1 MITKEQTKDF
11 IARAYDIAVKHGFHD
26 QSLSVGHCMMLVLS
40 EISEAVEADRRGRYA
55 NIPKE
60 RENTIFDPCVFHKDN
75 VHYVDTFKENIKDT
89 VEDELADVAIRLFDL
104 CGTLNITPTDRFESY
119 RELFKDFRKNYQR
132 HSFCERAFVL
142 SAILCHA
149 DGASVT
155 DDGSGKSLPDIIG
168 AALFF
173 LFAMAEDMNVDFIR
187 HIELKM
193 EYNET
198 RPKKHGKKY

>member
-11 IARAYDIAVKHGFHD
+11 IARAYDNAVKHGFHEKM
-26 QSLSVGHCMMLVLS
+26 LTVEHMMMLVLS
-40 EISEAVEADRRGRYA
+40 EIGEAVEADRRNLHA
-55 NIPKE
+55 NLHGFEICKGLTYND
-60 RENTIFDPCVFHKDN
+60 RFKNYVKDS
-75 VHYVDTFKENIKDT
+75 
-89 VEDELADVAIRLFDL
+89 VEDEMADVAIRLFDL

-119 RELFKDFRKNYQR
+119 SEIFKSFRKNYQR

-173 LFAMAEDMNVDFIR
+173 LFAMADDMNVDFIR

>member
-11 IARAYDIAVKHGFHD
+11 IARAYDNAVKHGFHEKM
-26 QSLSVGHCMMLVLS
+26 LTVKHMMMLVLS
-40 EISEAVEADRRGRYA
+40 EIGEAVEADRRNLHA
-55 NIPKE
+55 NLHCFEICNDLTYNDRFK
-60 RENTIFDPCVFHKDN
+60 NYVKDS
-75 VHYVDTFKENIKDT
+75 
-89 VEDELADVAIRLFDL
+89 VEDEMADVAIRLFDL
-104 CGTLNITPTDRFESY
+104 CGALNITPTDRFESY
-119 RELFKDFRKNYQR
+119 SELFKDFRKNYQR

-168 AALFF
+168 AALLF

>member
-1 MITKEQTKDF
+1 MNKKTNTCPT
-11 IARAYDIAVKHGFHD
+11 G
-26 QSLSVGHCMMLVLS
+26 QSS
-40 EISEAVEADRRGRYA
+40 
-55 NIPKE
+55 
-60 RENTIFDPCVFHKDN
+60 
-75 VHYVDTFKENIKDT
+75 
-89 VEDELADVAIRLFDL
+89 
-104 CGTLNITPTDRFESY
+104 SY
-119 RELFKDFRKNYQR
+119 REFFKDFRKNYQR

-155 DDGSGKSLPDIIG
+155 DDSSGKSLPDIIG
-168 AALFF
+168 AALLFI
-173 LFAMAEDMNVDFIR
+173 FAMAEDMNVDFIC

>member
-11 IARAYDIAVKHGFHD
+11 IARAYDNAVKHGFHEKM
-26 QSLSVGHCMMLVLS
+26 LTVEHMMMLVLS
-40 EISEAVEADRRGRYA
+40 EIGEAVEADRRNIHA
-55 NIPKE
+55 NLIDF
-60 RENTIFDPCVFHKDN
+60 ENCKDLTYN
-75 VHYVDTFKENIKDT
+75 DRFKNYVKDS
-89 VEDELADVAIRLFDL
+89 VEDEMSDVAIRLFDL

-119 RELFKDFRKNYQR
+119 SELFKDFRKNYQR

-168 AALFF
+168 AAQFF
-173 LFAMAEDMNVDFIR
+173 LFAMADDMNVDFIL

>member
-1 MITKEQTKDF
+1 MITSEQTKDF
-11 IARAYDIAVKHGFHD
+11 ISRAYDNAVNHGFHD
-26 QSLSVGHCMMLVLS
+26 EGLSVEHLMMLVLS
-40 EISEAVEADRRGRYA
+40 EIGEAVEADRRNLHADLRGFETCKCLSYNDR
-55 NIPKE
+55 
-60 RENTIFDPCVFHKDN
+60 
-75 VHYVDTFKENIKDT
+75 FKNYLNDS
-89 VEDELADVAIRLFDL
+89 VEDEMADVAIRLFDL

-119 RELFKDFRKNYQR
+119 RELFNNFRKNHQR

-142 SAILCHA
+142 SAVLCHA

-198 RPKKHGKKY
+198 RPKKHGKEY

>member
-11 IARAYDIAVKHGFHD
+11 IARAYDIAVKHGFHEKM
-26 QSLSVGHCMMLVLS
+26 LTVEHMMMLVLS
-40 EISEAVEADRRGRYA
+40 EIGEAVEADRRNLHA
-55 NIPKE
+55 NLHGFEICKGLTYND
-60 RENTIFDPCVFHKDN
+60 RFKNYVKDS
-75 VHYVDTFKENIKDT
+75 
-89 VEDELADVAIRLFDL
+89 VEDEMADVAIRLFDL

-149 DGASVT
+149 DGASIT

-173 LFAMAEDMNVDFIR
+173 LFAMADDMNVDFIR

>member
-11 IARAYDIAVKHGFHD
+11 IARAYDNAVKHGFHEKM
-26 QSLSVGHCMMLVLS
+26 LTVEHMMMLVLS
-40 EISEAVEADRRGRYA
+40 EIGEAVEADRRNLHA
-55 NIPKE
+55 NLIGF
-60 RENTIFDPCVFHKDN
+60 ENCNDLTYNDRFKNYVKDS
-75 VHYVDTFKENIKDT
+75 
-89 VEDELADVAIRLFDL
+89 VEDEMADVAIRLFDL
-104 CGTLNITPTDRFESY
+104 CGALNITPTDRFESY
-119 RELFKDFRKNYQR
+119 SELFKDFRKNYQR

-173 LFAMAEDMNVDFIR
+173 LFAMADDMNVDFIR

>member
-1 MITKEQTKDF
+1 MITKGQTKDF
-11 IARAYDIAVKHGFHD
+11 IARAYKTACEHGFHD
-26 QSLSVGHCMMLVLS
+26 KKLSVEHMMMLVLS
-40 EISEAVEADRRGRYA
+40 EIGEAVEADRRNLHTNLHGFE
-55 NIPKE
+55 I
-60 RENTIFDPCVFHKDN
+60 CKDLTYN
-75 VHYVDTFKENIKDT
+75 DRFKNYVKDS
-89 VEDELADVAIRLFDL
+89 VEDEMADVAIRLFDL
-104 CGTLNITPTDRFESY
+104 CGTLNITPTDRYDSY
-119 RELFKDFRKNYQR
+119 REIFKDFRKNYQR

-142 SAILCHA
+142 SSILCHA

-168 AALFF
+168 AALCF
-173 LFAMAEDMNVDFIR
+173 LFSMADDMGIDLVR

>member
-11 IARAYDIAVKHGFHD
+11 IARAYDIAVKHGFHEK
-26 QSLSVGHCMMLVLS
+26 QLTVEHMMMLVLS
-40 EISEAVEADRRGRYA
+40 EIAEAVEADRRNLHA
-55 NIPKE
+55 NLHGFEICNGLTYNDRFK
-60 RENTIFDPCVFHKDN
+60 NYVKDS
-75 VHYVDTFKENIKDT
+75 
-89 VEDELADVAIRLFDL
+89 VEDEMADVAIRLFDL
-104 CGTLNITPTDRFESY
+104 CGTLNITPTDCFEFY
-119 RELFKDFRKNYQR
+119 LELFKDFRENYQR

-155 DDGSGKSLPDIIG
+155 DDGSGESLPDIIG
-168 AALFF
+168 AALCF
-173 LFAMAEDMNVDFIR
+173 LFSMAEDMNVDFIR

>member
-1 MITKEQTKDF
+1 MNYNKLAEE
-11 IARAYDIAVKHGFHD
+11 AHENAVKHGFWETKV
-26 QSLSVGHCMMLVLS
+26 SNKHCLMLVFT
-40 EISEAVEADRRGRYA
+40 EIAEMVEADRKGNYA
-55 NIPKE
+55 DIEAFEKYESRIAFDENFE
-60 RENTIFDPCVFHKDN
+60 RHIKNTL
-75 VHYVDTFKENIKDT
+75 
-89 VEDELADVAIRLFDL
+89 EDEMADIAIRLFDL

-142 SAILCHA
+142 SPILCHA

-155 DDGSGKSLPDIIG
+155 DDGSDKSLPDIIG

>member
-1 MITKEQTKDF
+1 MITKEQTKVF
-11 IARAYDIAVKHGFHD
+11 IDRAFTIAKEHGFHD
-26 QSLSVGHCMMLVLS
+26 VKLGVEHMMMLVLS
-40 EISEAVEADRRGRYA
+40 EIGEAVEADRRNLHA
-55 NIPKE
+55 NLHGFEICKGLTYND
-60 RENTIFDPCVFHKDN
+60 RFKNYVKDS
-75 VHYVDTFKENIKDT
+75 
-89 VEDELADVAIRLFDL
+89 VEDEMADVAIRLFDL

-119 RELFKDFRKNYQR
+119 SELFKDFRKNYQR

-149 DGASVT
+149 DGVSVT

-168 AALFF
+168 AALCF
-173 LFAMAEDMNVDFIR
+173 LFSMSEDMNVDFIR

-198 RPKKHGKKY
+198 RPKKHGKEY

>member
-11 IARAYDIAVKHGFHD
+11 IARAYKTACEHGFHD
-26 QSLSVGHCMMLVLS
+26 KKLSVEHMMMLVLS
-40 EISEAVEADRRGRYA
+40 EIGEAVEADRRNLHA
-55 NIPKE
+55 NLHGFEI
-60 RENTIFDPCVFHKDN
+60 CKDLTYN
-75 VHYVDTFKENIKDT
+75 DRFKNYVKDS
-89 VEDELADVAIRLFDL
+89 VNDEMADVAIRLFDL

-119 RELFKDFRKNYQR
+119 RELFNDFRKNYQR
-132 HSFCERAFVL
+132 YSFCERAFVL

-168 AALFF
+168 AALVF
-173 LFAMAEDMNVDFIR
+173 LFSMAEDMNVDFIR

-198 RPKKHGKKY
+198 RPNKHGKKY

>member
-11 IARAYDIAVKHGFHD
+11 IARAYDTAVKHGFHEKM
-26 QSLSVGHCMMLVLS
+26 LTVEHMMMLVLS
-40 EISEAVEADRRGRYA
+40 EIGESVEADRRNIHA
-55 NIPKE
+55 NLIGFENCKDLTYNDRFKNYVKE
-60 RENTIFDPCVFHKDN
+60 S
-75 VHYVDTFKENIKDT
+75 
-89 VEDELADVAIRLFDL
+89 VEDEMADVAIRLFDL

-119 RELFKDFRKNYQR
+119 IELFKDFRKNYQR
-132 HSFCERAFVL
+132 QSFCERAFVL

-173 LFAMAEDMNVDFIR
+173 LFAMADDMNVDFIR